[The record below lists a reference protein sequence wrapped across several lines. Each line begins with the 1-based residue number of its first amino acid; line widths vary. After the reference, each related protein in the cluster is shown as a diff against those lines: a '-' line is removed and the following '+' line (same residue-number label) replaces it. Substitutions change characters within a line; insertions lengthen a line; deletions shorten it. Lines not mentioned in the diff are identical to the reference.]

1 MFKNLHDVFEH
12 PDQSLQQRYSA
23 LSYNPTVSKIVN
35 FGSSV
40 NNNATKNK
48 KKQYTFLEVTTSSL
62 HPSPKDIN
70 RRGLSASLT

>member
-1 MFKNLHDVFEH
+1 MFKNLYDVFEH

-48 KKQYTFLEVTTSSL
+48 KKAVHIS
-62 HPSPKDIN
+62 I
-70 RRGLSASLT
+70 